1 MRPGPN
7 HQRQGGN
14 RARESHWLL
23 VLGFLVVA
31 GSGCGTAVNF
41 FNGESKGP
49 ELVYGGVQMDYQFA
63 AEHIQDQPAQ
73 GLPLVLGA
81 FLDLPLSLLGDT
93 LTLPLILWHRL
104 RDLTADRPIR
114 AFRSPADTP
123 PPPPIAAAPA
133 TNRW

>member
-1 MRPGPN
+1 MR
-7 HQRQGGN
+7 RI
-14 RARESHWLL
+14 ALLL

-31 GSGCGTAVNF
+31 GSGCGTALNF

-73 GLPLVLGA
+73 GIPLVLGA

-104 RDLTADRPIR
+104 RDLTADRPI
-114 AFRSPADTP
+114 AVPQPATP
-123 PPPPIAAAPA
+123 PPPPIAASPA